1 MFSSGMNQVLLITC
15 LFVLFYTALHAVY
28 MTRDSNTWIK
38 SYSTILLIAMAL
50 ALVAGIYLLLEVTDA
65 TGFLFFSLYLSLI
78 LACSIN
84 LLSRCVKKINKLD
97 AARKHSA
104 LDALT
109 GVYNRQYIED
119 RLEAEISRSR
129 RYSSPLA
136 VVAVDIGDFH
146 RFNSTYGFQSGDLL
160 LKTAASIIASSIRES
175 DAAARYNAKCFIVL
189 LTNTPESSISTV
201 TERLRSKLAEGF
213 QTVAG
218 ATRTYS
224 DSNVKFGKAW
234 CDLSTRS
241 GIELINMALEQIQD
255 EKCSLNKQD
264 TSGIPVKSDIKTKL
278 EQAA

>member
-15 LFVLFYTALHAVY
+15 LFVLFYTALHVGS
-28 MTRDSNTWIK
+28 MNRSSNAWIK
-38 SYSTILLIAMAL
+38 PYSAILVGAVVLAL
-50 ALVAGIYLLLEVTDA
+50 AAGVYLLLEVTA
-65 TGFLFFSLYLSLI
+65 TTGLLFFSLYLSLVI
-78 LACSIN
+78 ACSVN
-84 LLSRCVKKINKLD
+84 VLSRCVKKISKLD
-97 AARKHSA
+97 AAQQHSS

-146 RFNSTYGFQSGDLL
+146 RFNGTYGFQSGDLL
-160 LKTAASIIASSIRES
+160 LKTAASIIARSVRES

-189 LTNTPESSISTV
+189 LTNTPESSIGTV
-201 TERLRSKLAEGF
+201 TERLQSKLAEGF

-218 ATRTYS
+218 ATQAYN
-224 DSNVKFGKAW
+224 DNNVKFGKAW

-241 GIELINMALEQIQD
+241 GIELINVALEQIQD

>member
-1 MFSSGMNQVLLITC
+1 MFSSGMNQVLSIAC
-15 LFVLFYTALHAVY
+15 LFVLFYTALHVIN
-28 MTRDSNTWIK
+28 MTRSSNTWIK
-38 SYSTILLIAMAL
+38 PYSAILLSAIAL
-50 ALVAGIYLLLEVTDA
+50 ALAAGIYLLLEVTDA
-65 TGFLFFSLYLSLI
+65 AGYLYFSLYLSLV

-84 LLSRCVKKINKLD
+84 VLSRCVKKISKLD
-97 AARKHSA
+97 AAHQHST

-109 GVYNRQYIED
+109 GVYNRQYIEE
-119 RLEAEISRSR
+119 RLEAEISRSK

-160 LKTAASIIASSIRES
+160 LKTAASIIATSIRES

-189 LTNTPESSISTV
+189 LTNTPESSIGTV
-201 TERLRSKLAEGF
+201 TERLQSKLAKGF

-218 ATRTYS
+218 ATQAYN
-224 DSNVKFGKAW
+224 DSNVKFGKAL

-241 GIELINMALEQIQD
+241 GTELINTALEQIQD
-255 EKCSLNKQD
+255 EKCPLNKQD
-264 TSGIPVKSDIKTKL
+264 TSGISVKSDNQTKL